1 MGDENCGRVFAVGI
15 VAPRGTFD
23 IMPDDAGLWQ
33 FVEGL
38 VRRTFERCGYREI
51 RTPMFEHTE
60 LFERGVGSTT
70 DIVEKEMYTFKD
82 RGGRLITLR
91 PEGTAP
97 AVRAFV
103 EHGLAGRPLPA
114 KLYYMGP
121 MFRYERP
128 QAGRYRQ
135 FHQFGMEVIG
145 AAGPEADAEVIAM
158 PLEIFRAMGIQDVV
172 VNLNSIGCPVCK
184 PAYRERLRDAYA
196 PVLDRLC
203 TSCKSRY
210 DRNPLRLLDC
220 KSEECRAALPEPP
233 TIFAQLCPECSAHF
247 DGLRRLLDK
256 LGVGYVI
263 NPRLVRGLDYY
274 TKTTFEYNVGGIG
287 SQDAIGGGGR
297 YDGLVEECGGPPT
310 PGVGVACGMERCV
323 LAAQA
328 NAAGQEHQVGLDVF
342 IVSLGDAA
350 RERAVELA
358 YDMRRAGLAVDFDMI
373 GRGLKAQMR
382 YADKMKARFVAIIG
396 DDELAAGEATVKDMS
411 TGEQIRVAQAGLVTC
426 MRRQ

>member
-1 MGDENCGRVFAVGI
+1 MGI

-38 VRRTFERCGYREI
+38 VRETFEKCGYREI

-247 DGLRRLLDK
+247 DALRRLLDK

-323 LAAQA
+323 LAAEASASDRDHQA
-328 NAAGQEHQVGLDVF
+328 RLDVF

-350 RERAVELA
+350 RERAFELA
-358 YDMRRAGLAVDFDMI
+358 YDMRRVGLAADFDMV

-382 YADKMKARFVAIIG
+382 YADKMRARFVAIIG
-396 DDELAAGEATVKDMS
+396 DDELTTGEAAVKDMS
-411 TGEQIRVAQAGLVTC
+411 TGEQTRVAQADLAAYVGR
-426 MRRQ
+426 RRQVMS

>member
-1 MGDENCGRVFAVGI
+1 MEI

-23 IMPDDAGLWQ
+23 IMPDDVGLWQ

-38 VRRTFERCGYREI
+38 VRQTFEKCGYREI
-51 RTPMFEHTE
+51 RTPAFEHTE
-60 LFERGVGSTT
+60 LFERGVGAAT

-82 RGGRLITLR
+82 RGGRLVTLR

-97 AVRAFV
+97 VVRAFV
-103 EHGLAGRPLPA
+103 EHGLAGRSLPA
-114 KLYYMGP
+114 KLYYIGP

-145 AAGPEADAEVIAM
+145 AASPEADAEVIAT
-158 PLEIFRAMGIQDVV
+158 PLAIFGAMGIGDVV

-184 PAYRERLRDAYA
+184 PGYRERLREVYA

-203 TSCKSRY
+203 QSCRARY

-220 KSEECRAALPEPP
+220 KSDECRAVLPEPP
-233 TIFAQLCPECSAHF
+233 TIFGQLCPECSAHF
-247 DGLRRLLDK
+247 DRLRRLLDK
-256 LGVGYVI
+256 LGVEYEI

-274 TKTTFEYNVGGIG
+274 TKTTFEYNVGTIG

-297 YDGLVEECGGPPT
+297 YDGLVEECGGAPT
-310 PGVGVACGMERCV
+310 PAVGVACGLERCV
-323 LAAQA
+323 LAARA
-328 NAAGQEHQVGLDVF
+328 NASDEQYQAGLDIF
-342 IVSLGDAA
+342 FVSMGDAA
-350 RERAVELA
+350 RERAFELA
-358 YDMRRAGLAVDFDMI
+358 HEMRRADLAADFDMV

-382 YADKMKARFVAIIG
+382 YADRMRARFVAILG
-396 DDELAAGEATVKDMS
+396 DEELRAGEVTFKDMS
-411 TGEQIRVAQAGLVTC
+411 TGEQTRISQGELAARVGADRAG
-426 MRRQ
+426 RGGGPR